1 MKSQDITL
9 KTLFGTKKRLE
20 NLRIFL
26 INTEIATRKWILG
39 DVDDE
44 NEE

>member
-1 MKSQDITL
+1 VQCIVRISR
-9 KTLFGTKKRLE
+9 KTQSLLE
-20 NLRIFL
+20 NLGIFF

-44 NEE
+44 NEEENE